1 MKRRVLCLL
10 ASLVMSLSLL
20 PSAASAQESGFSVNG
35 TAYTSFE
42 DALSAAQATPNSTL
56 TLREDIETGEELTI
70 SGGTFAL
77 DLNGKSVQPKLT
89 INGTADVTL
98 VDEKGTSTLSGGE
111 NSPSKSV
118 EATGNA
124 KLTICGGR
132 YNREVSI
139 GKNVAAEISGGTF
152 NATVTIKNENVKIS
166 GGTFT
171 DIGVGT
177 VQDLAEEPISTFL
190 KLGYAAQNSSGYIS
204 RSAVAIE
211 IRDGFSVVPCTATH
225 TATACIYCGAT
236 KSAAPAAKIGA
247 TTYASLASA
256 LAAASADDTV
266 TLLADA
272 ESATLSTACTL
283 DLNGHTLASLSV
295 TASGAKLA
303 DSVSAGSASTGS
315 ITSLSSTSDLGAL
328 LPEGCG
334 FRTQTAWYDSTAT
347 ETSLSSVSLR
357 PLPVESVQISG
368 ETTAAFGDR
377 RTLTATHTPASA
389 SVTYRWYKD
398 NAPIESATAASFKTP
413 PLSVGE
419 HTYRC
424 AVTCDGYTRSAAF
437 TLNVSRATLADPSAL
452 FAAITA
458 YSGTYD
464 AFPHDALAVD
474 ETKLPSGWRVAG
486 FASSQDGAY
495 SATMPRVT
503 AVADSATLWV
513 KFTHDSYNDVQK
525 DFTPAVSPADPTP
538 PTGLSGTVGGK
549 LSSVSLPSGWTW
561 CNGETLMASAGAQ
574 SFPAQYSD
582 TTGNYND
589 ASNVSLTVSVAA
601 KQNESL
607 SVTMQGWT
615 YGETPN
621 APQYALPT
629 GATGASVT
637 YFAGEAPLASA
648 PTAAGSYRVTV
659 SCETAS
665 AIFTG
670 SADFTISKAT
680 PTIENAAAS
689 VTYGAPVKD
698 SDITATTGTAGTFA
712 WNAVSSYGDAGP
724 KTLSATFT
732 PSDTTNYIAVPN
744 VSVSVAVN
752 KAAAPSVSTI
762 PALAVYNALEK
773 TYTVDCSAYLPAA
786 PTGCAYGTVTYALS
800 DFSVDSAYCASASAS
815 LDASTGRLTLP
826 VQAVSRADE
835 TSLGSVRITVQTTN
849 YQDISLTIPVSS
861 KNRPVPSGAPAPSA
875 DTLTYGEAL
884 STLTLSGTMTDPADA
899 AKSVAG
905 SFAWADGS
913 LQPAVQSGGYA
924 AAWVFTPTDNTFA
937 AATGTVQ
944 LTVSPKPVTV
954 SGVSASGRIYD
965 GTTAVSLSGGALDGI
980 LPRDASAVSLSL
992 GEGSL
997 QSADAGENKPVTTA
1011 ISLAGAAASNYSL
1024 AQLSG
1029 LTVSIAPKPLTGATI
1044 TLGDDLTYNGLEQ
1057 TQSVSR
1063 VTVDGLTATF
1073 SVEDGTNKGTAA
1085 TDYTLTVLGTGNF
1098 TGSAST
1104 SWSIQKAPA
1113 SCTAPTGIT
1122 GLTYSGSAQAL
1133 VSAGSTAD
1141 GTLLYALSPADDAF
1155 SAAIPT
1161 VSSVGTYSVYYKVVP
1176 DANHNEFV
1184 CAAPLSV
1191 TVAKKPLT
1199 LTPRAVSAVVGSPAP
1214 DFAAPQLGRDYDVAG
1229 LVAGE
1234 QLSASVVV
1242 SLRCDGLDMQAVG
1255 TYPLSLS
1262 VTGEDARYEF
1272 LCVPATLTVTAPPT
1286 PVLSAAPAPSAPA
1299 ATPAVSVTAQAVA
1312 AARSSGSAVT
1322 LSVSLRA
1329 SDEPSLS
1336 VVLPRDLGTIPLEI
1350 PVAGATSGT
1359 VAVLLHEDGTEELLR
1374 TTVPTETGVR
1384 IAVSGSVTVKFVDN
1398 SRPFDDT
1405 QEHWS
1410 REEVNFVAARGLFE
1424 GVGKNTFGVAAPM
1437 TRGAITTVLARLDGV
1452 DTSGGKTWYEK
1463 GETWAKTA
1471 NISDGSAP
1479 EQPVTREQLAVM
1491 LYRFVGSPAVSGAL
1505 SFTDAA
1511 DGSAWA
1517 QDALLWASQTGIL
1530 TGVGDGTL
1538 LPQGLAE
1545 RAQVAAMLARFVRLL
1560 AET

>member
-20 PSAASAQESGFSVNG
+20 PPAASAQESGFSVNG
-35 TAYTSFE
+35 TAYTSF
-42 DALSAAQATPNSTL
+42 DAALSAAQETPNSTL
-56 TLREDIETGEELTI
+56 TLRESISDSGMITIDKGVFTLDLQDKAAEITLVITGQGTDVTITGTGEI
-70 SGGTFAL
+70 QNSSGYSYSLAVRS
-77 DLNGKSVQPKLT
+77 DAKAT
-89 INGTADVTL
+89 INGCTFTENVTFN
-98 VDEKGTSTLSGGE
+98 GG
-111 NSPSKSV
+111 SV
-118 EATGNA
+118 TVN
-124 KLTICGGR
+124 
-132 YNREVSI
+132 
-139 GKNVAAEISGGTF
+139 GGTF
-152 NATVTIKNENVKIS
+152 NATVTIKNENVTLAGGKFEKEIS
-166 GGTFT
+166 FGNSMPSTRT
-171 DIGVGT
+171 ID
-177 VQDLAEEPISTFL
+177 TFL
-190 KLGYAAQNSSGYIS
+190 ANGYAFMQEGKRVQYSSDFSG
-204 RSAVAIE
+204 
-211 IRDGFSVVPCTATH
+211 GFSVVKCDADGREHDYTAD
-225 TATACIYCGAT
+225 ACIYCGAT
-236 KSAAPAAKIGA
+236 KSAAPAAKIGT
-247 TTYASLASA
+247 TTYDSLADA
-256 LAAASADDTV
+256 LVAASAGNTV

-303 DSVSAGSASTGS
+303 DSASTGS
-315 ITSLSSTSDLGAL
+315 ITSLSSNSALGAL

-357 PLPVESVQISG
+357 PLPVKTVQISG

-389 SVTYRWYKD
+389 SVTYQWYED
-398 NAPIESATAASFKTP
+398 NALIESATAASFETP
-413 PLSVGE
+413 PLSVGV

-437 TLNVSRATLADPSAL
+437 PLTVSRATLAAPSTL
-452 FAAITA
+452 FAAVTA

-464 AFPHDALAVD
+464 ALPHAAFVVNTD
-474 ETKLPSGWRVAG
+474 KLPDGWCVAG
-486 FASSQDGAY
+486 FASSQNGTY
-495 SATMPRVT
+495 SATVPSVT
-503 AVADSATLWV
+503 AVADSATFWV
-513 KFTHDSYNDVQK
+513 KFTHESYHDVQK
-525 DFTPAVSPADPTP
+525 DFKTTVSRADPTP

-561 CNGETLMASAGAQ
+561 CNGEVLMTSAGAQ

-607 SVTMQGWT
+607 AVTMQGWT

-621 APQYALPT
+621 APQYTLPT
-629 GATGASVT
+629 GATSESVT
-637 YFAGEAPLASA
+637 YFAGEAPLASV

-698 SDITATTGTAGTFA
+698 SDITATTNVTGAFV
-712 WNAVSSYGDAGP
+712 WNAVSSYGDAGS

-732 PSDTTNYIAVPN
+732 PSDTENYIAVSN

-752 KAAAPSVSTI
+752 KAAAPSVSAL
-762 PALAVYNALEK
+762 PALTVYNALEK
-773 TYTVDCSAYLPAA
+773 TYTVDCSTYLPAV
-786 PTGCAYGTVTYALS
+786 PTGAYGAVIYVLS
-800 DFSVDSAYCASASAS
+800 DVSVDSAYCAASAAS
-815 LDASTGRLTLP
+815 LDAATGLLTLP

-835 TSLGSVRITVQTTN
+835 VSLGSVQITVQTTN

-861 KNRPVPSGAPAPSA
+861 KNRPVPSGAPTASA
-875 DTLTYGEAL
+875 TTLTYGEPL
-884 STLTLSGTMTDPADA
+884 STLTLSGTMIDPADET
-899 AKSVAG
+899 KSVAG

-924 AAWVFTPTDNTFA
+924 AAWVFTPTDNTYA

-944 LTVSPKPVTV
+944 LTVSPKSVTV
-954 SGVSASGRIYD
+954 SGVSASNRIYD
-965 GTTAVSLSGGALDGI
+965 GTTAVALSGGTLDGI
-980 LPRDASAVSLSL
+980 LPQDASAVTLSL
-992 GEGSL
+992 GKGSL
-997 QSADAGENKPVTTA
+997 QSADAGESKPVTTA
-1011 ISLAGAAASNYSL
+1011 ISLAGAAAPNYSL
-1024 AQLSG
+1024 AQPSG
-1029 LTVSIAPKPLTGATI
+1029 LTVSIAPKPLTGAAI

-1073 SVEDGTNKGTAA
+1073 SVKDGTNKGIAA

-1122 GLTYSGSAQAL
+1122 GLTYSGGAQAL

-1161 VSSVGTYSVYYKVVP
+1161 ASSVGTYSVYYKVAP

-1191 TVAKKPLT
+1191 TIAKKPLT

-1214 DFAAPQLGRDYDVAG
+1214 DFSAPQLGRDYDVAG

-1242 SLRCDGLDMQAVG
+1242 SLRCDGLDMQTVG
-1255 TYPLSLS
+1255 AYPLSLS
-1262 VTGEDARYEF
+1262 VRGEDSRYEF
-1272 LCVPATLTVTAPPT
+1272 LCVPATLTITAPPT
-1286 PVLSAAPAPSAPA
+1286 PVLPAAPAPSAPA
-1299 ATPAVSVTAQAVA
+1299 AAPAVSVTAQAVA

-1336 VVLPRDLGTIPLEI
+1336 VVLPRGLGTIPLEI

-1424 GVGKNTFGVAAPM
+1424 GVGKSTFGVAAPM

-1463 GETWAKTA
+1463 GETWAQTA

-1491 LYRFVGSPAVSGAL
+1491 LYRFAGSPAVSGAL
-1505 SFTDAA
+1505 PFTDAA

-1530 TGVGDGTL
+1530 TGMGDGTL

-1560 AET
+1560 AAV